1 MFFFPTPS
9 RKGKFKNF
17 SLLTTSQSSVWLFH
31 REPLNLIRAIN
42 TLSTMSFLPEQSNV
56 SMLSKNEQKAK
67 ELISKLGLKPLPG
80 ISRVTFRKK
89 DNQII
94 AIDHPEVY
102 RTAGGNYVVFGEPK
116 VDNFTQKL
124 AAAQQQA
131 QTTDVAPAAGDVS
144 NSPDA
149 IQADMQAAA
158 ESSAPASKIED
169 TEDLDAGDLAAD
181 DIDLVV
187 EQANVSKGQAIKALK
202 EHNGDI
208 VNAIMSLSK

>member
-1 MFFFPTPS
+1 
-9 RKGKFKNF
+9 
-17 SLLTTSQSSVWLFH
+17 
-31 REPLNLIRAIN
+31 
-42 TLSTMSFLPEQSNV
+42 MSFIPEQSNV
-56 SMLSKNEQKAK
+56 SILSKNEKKAK
-67 ELISKLGLKPLPG
+67 ELISKLGLKALPG

-94 AIDHPEVY
+94 AIDNPEVY

-131 QTTDVAPAAGDVS
+131 QASGIVPAGEDK
-144 NSPDA
+144 SPES

-158 ESSAPASKIED
+158 DAAAGEAGEAED
-169 TEDLDAGDLAAD
+169 AEELDAGDIPAED
-181 DIDLVV
+181 VDLVV

-202 EHNGDI
+202 EHKGDI

>member
-1 MFFFPTPS
+1 
-9 RKGKFKNF
+9 
-17 SLLTTSQSSVWLFH
+17 
-31 REPLNLIRAIN
+31 
-42 TLSTMSFLPEQSNV
+42 MSFIPEQANV
-56 SMLSKNEQKAK
+56 SILSKNERKAK
-67 ELISKLGLKPLPG
+67 ELITKLGLKALPG

-94 AIDHPEVY
+94 AIDRPEVY

-131 QTTDVAPAAGDVS
+131 QASGIVPAGDLADK
-144 NSPDA
+144 SPES
-149 IQADMQAAA
+149 IQADMQSAA
-158 ESSAPASKIED
+158 ETPAKEASNSAE
-169 TEDLDAGDLAAD
+169 EDLDAGDIPNE

-202 EHNGDI
+202 DHKGDI

>member
-1 MFFFPTPS
+1 
-9 RKGKFKNF
+9 
-17 SLLTTSQSSVWLFH
+17 
-31 REPLNLIRAIN
+31 
-42 TLSTMSFLPEQSNV
+42 MSFLPEQSNV
-56 SMLSKNEQKAK
+56 SILSKNEAKAK

-124 AAAQQQA
+124 AAAQQEA
-131 QTTDVAPAAGDVS
+131 QTTGIMPAGDAAS
-144 NSPDA
+144 KSPDA

-158 ESSAPASKIED
+158 ATEAPSQGSKIEEV
-169 TEDLDAGDLAAD
+169 EDEDAGDIPAE

-202 EHNGDI
+202 EHKGDI

>member
-1 MFFFPTPS
+1 
-9 RKGKFKNF
+9 
-17 SLLTTSQSSVWLFH
+17 
-31 REPLNLIRAIN
+31 
-42 TLSTMSFLPEQSNV
+42 MSFIPEQSNV
-56 SMLSKNEQKAK
+56 SILSKNEKKAK
-67 ELISKLGLKPLPG
+67 ELISKLGLKALPG

-94 AIDHPEVY
+94 AIDNPEVY

-131 QTTDVAPAAGDVS
+131 QASGIVPAGEDK
-144 NSPDA
+144 SPEA

-158 ESSAPASKIED
+158 EAPAGEASKAEEA
-169 TEDLDAGDLAAD
+169 EDLDAGDIPAE

-202 EHNGDI
+202 EHKGDI

>member
-1 MFFFPTPS
+1 
-9 RKGKFKNF
+9 
-17 SLLTTSQSSVWLFH
+17 
-31 REPLNLIRAIN
+31 
-42 TLSTMSFLPEQSNV
+42 MSFIPEQSNV
-56 SMLSKNEQKAK
+56 SILSKNEKKAK
-67 ELISKLGLKPLPG
+67 ELISKLGLKALPG

-94 AIDHPEVY
+94 AIDNPEVY

-131 QTTDVAPAAGDVS
+131 QASGIVPAGEDK
-144 NSPDA
+144 SPEA

-158 ESSAPASKIED
+158 EAPAGEAKAEEA
-169 TEDLDAGDLAAD
+169 EDLDAGDIPAE

-202 EHNGDI
+202 EHKGDI